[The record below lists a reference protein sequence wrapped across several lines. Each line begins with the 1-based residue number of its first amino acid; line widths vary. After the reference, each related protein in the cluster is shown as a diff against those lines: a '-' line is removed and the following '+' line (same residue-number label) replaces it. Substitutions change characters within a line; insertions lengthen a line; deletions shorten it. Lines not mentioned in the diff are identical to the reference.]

1 MGHGQKN
8 QSRHQQMVET
18 NARVLKL
25 SKAVGGLA
33 DVLAKEDKTR
43 VKRFVE
49 IEKKLSWLADELT
62 DEHLTTLRRL
72 NALTNT
78 VEFNALPIWKRWWK
92 IWKGTRARLKDANKP
107 VFLGAIELDAERDNL
122 DPDLGPPAIMDLDFE
137 DDVLPEIER
146 QTGPIPEELKA
157 ECKAAGITDAEEV
170 IFPSEMNVDPVEL
183 ARFKAGFV
191 EHTKKSRGPQTVI
204 SEHDKA
210 AAADRQHDAD
220 REATLGV
227 EP

>member
-1 MGHGQKN
+1 M
-8 QSRHQQMVET
+8 
-18 NARVLKL
+18 
-25 SKAVGGLA
+25 
-33 DVLAKEDKTR
+33 
-43 VKRFVE
+43 
-49 IEKKLSWLADELT
+49 
-62 DEHLTTLRRL
+62 
-72 NALTNT
+72 
-78 VEFNALPIWKRWWK
+78 K
-92 IWKGTRARLKDANKP
+92 IIDARLRDYQRYANGKHIEVLVDA
-107 VFLGAIELDAERDNL
+107 I
-122 DPDLGPPAIMDLDFE
+122 PDWRIMDLDFE

-210 AAADRQHDAD
+210 AAADRQHDAE
-220 REATLGV
+220 REATLAGDHD
-227 EP
+227 